1 MFYVVELVEVIGVE
15 PKDFGLTLKEIAL
28 KKLSNL
34 YEGSVDE
41 ELGYV
46 IAVLGVEVDEISYML
61 PRDPNLYTRVKCK
74 LLVYIP
80 KIQEVVE
87 GEVVE
92 LTDFGAF
99 VRIGPLDAL
108 LHVSQILDDFV
119 NFDKRNAVFV
129 GSQTGWKLG
138 VGDKVRARIV
148 AVSLAGGKVGITTR
162 QPYLGNLEW
171 IEEQKRREGVSRAEK
186 VPGR

>member
-1 MFYVVELVEVIGVE
+1 MFYVVEIVEVIGIE
-15 PKDFGLTLKEIAL
+15 PKDFGLALKDIAF
-28 KKLSNL
+28 KKLSSL
-34 YEGSVDE
+34 YEGLVDE
-41 ELGYV
+41 QLGYV
-46 IAVLGVEVDEISYML
+46 ISVLSVEVDEVSYML
-61 PRDPNLYTRVKCK
+61 PRDPNLYNRVKCK

-80 KIQEVVE
+80 RVQEVVE

-119 NFDKRNAVFV
+119 NFDKKNAVFV

-138 VGDKVRARIV
+138 VGDRVRARIV

-171 IEEQKRREGVSRAEK
+171 IEEQKRRERMPRAEK

>member
-1 MFYVVELVEVIGVE
+1 MFYVVEIADVIGVE
-15 PKDFGLTLKEIAL
+15 PRDFGLTLKEIAF
-28 KKLSNL
+28 KKLSTL
-34 YEGSVDE
+34 YEGLVDE
-41 ELGYV
+41 QLGYV
-46 IAVLGVEVDEISYML
+46 ISVLSVDVDEVGYIL
-61 PRDPNLYTRVKCK
+61 PRDPNLYHRVKCR
-74 LLVYIP
+74 LLVFIP
-80 KIQEVVE
+80 RIQEVVE

-119 NFDKRNAVFV
+119 NFDKKNAVFV

-138 VGDKVRARIV
+138 VGDKVRARVV

-171 IEEQKRREGVSRAEK
+171 IEEQKRKARIPRAEK
-186 VPGR
+186 VAEG

>member
-1 MFYVVELVEVIGVE
+1 MFYVVEIADVIGVE
-15 PKDFGLTLKEIAL
+15 PRDFGLTLKEIAF
-28 KKLSNL
+28 KKLSAL
-34 YEGSVDE
+34 YEGLVDE
-41 ELGYV
+41 QLGYV
-46 IAVLGVEVDEISYML
+46 VSILSVDVEDVGYML
-61 PRDPNLYTRVKCK
+61 PRDPNLYHRVKCR
-74 LLVYIP
+74 LLVFIP
-80 KIQEVVE
+80 RIQEVVE

-119 NFDKRNAVFV
+119 NFDKKNAVFV

-138 VGDKVRARIV
+138 VGDKVRARVV

-171 IEEQKRREGVSRAEK
+171 IEEQKRRERLPRAEK
-186 VPGR
+186 VAGG